1 MENEMRNSSQIDEAF
16 KAIKTATGV
25 TDVQEMVKR
34 FLTREQT
41 YSALLINVSESDAK
55 MDRLKKQNDELR
67 ARVHELKIDSES
79 IQNSTQDSMN
89 KFQDDDIISAKE
101 TITTQQKEYQNLHEK
116 YKKIN
121 IVNDQISGWSKR
133 VYGKFA
139 ALTDESDLKNPSGD
153 DIVKI
158 FAGMEE
164 ITVTELSALKARA
177 DKNPVEP
184 DDAFIDFATEDFINK
199 NIRVRPISGVTNK
212 DETRDGRA
220 SNVSGQRGADGGE
233 DAVNNS
239 DNMAKYEMEN
249 QRKLAKRKY
258 QDYQDELRRKQAL
271 EEKKNQKK

>member
-1 MENEMRNSSQIDEAF
+1 
-16 KAIKTATGV
+16 
-25 TDVQEMVKR
+25 
-34 FLTREQT
+34 
-41 YSALLINVSESDAK
+41 
-55 MDRLKKQNDELR
+55 
-67 ARVHELKIDSES
+67 
-79 IQNSTQDSMN
+79 
-89 KFQDDDIISAKE
+89 
-101 TITTQQKEYQNLHEK
+101 
-116 YKKIN
+116 
-121 IVNDQISGWSKR
+121 
-133 VYGKFA
+133 
-139 ALTDESDLKNPSGD
+139 LTDDSDIKNPSSD
-153 DIVKI
+153 DIVRI

-164 ITVTELSALKARA
+164 ITVTELNALKARA

-249 QRKLAKRKY
+249 QRKLAKKKY
-258 QDYQDELRRKQAL
+258 QDYQEELRRKQAL